1 MDFLERFYLLAGD
14 KVLNVGKLNILI
26 IGLGGVGSYTLESLA
41 RMGVGNFTIVDYDTV
56 DVSNINRQIY
66 ALHSTIGE
74 KKVDVAKRRVLDISP
89 TTNVNTI
96 DTKITLENIDKLM
109 LGSYDYVVDACDS
122 VEIKKELIKLCKDKN
137 QKLISSMGTANKLD
151 PTKLKITDL
160 SKTNY
165 DPIAKILRKYVKDNH
180 IKGKITVVSS
190 DEVPFKLQGKL
201 GSVSFVPSVA
211 GLLITSHIIREV
223 IYDKD

>member
-14 KVLNVGKLNILI
+14 KVLDVGKLNILI

-122 VEIKKELIKLCKDKN
+122 VEIKKELIKLCKEKN

>member
-1 MDFLERFYLLAGD
+1 MNKNL
-14 KVLNVGKLNILI
+14 K
-26 IGLGGVGSYTLESLA
+26 T
-41 RMGVGNFTIVDYDTV
+41 
-56 DVSNINRQIY
+56 
-66 ALHSTIGE
+66 
-74 KKVDVAKRRVLDISP
+74 P
-89 TTNVNTI
+89 
-96 DTKITLENIDKLM
+96 ENIDKLM

-122 VEIKKELIKLCKDKN
+122 VEIKKELIKLCKEKN
-137 QKLISSMGTANKLD
+137 QKLNSSMGTANKLD

>member
-14 KVLNVGKLNILI
+14 KVLSVGKLNILI

-89 TTNVNTI
+89 TTNVNII

-122 VEIKKELIKLCKDKN
+122 VEIKKELIKLCKEKN

-165 DPIAKILRKYVKDNH
+165 DPIAKVLRKYVKDNH

>member
-89 TTNVNTI
+89 TTNVNII

-122 VEIKKELIKLCKDKN
+122 VEIKKELIKLCKEKN

>member
-89 TTNVNTI
+89 TTDVNII

-122 VEIKKELIKLCKDKN
+122 VEIKKELIKLCKEKN

-165 DPIAKILRKYVKDNH
+165 DPIAKVLRKYVKDNH

>member
-89 TTNVNTI
+89 TTNVNII

-122 VEIKKELIKLCKDKN
+122 VEIKKELIKLCKEKN

-165 DPIAKILRKYVKDNH
+165 DPIAKVLRKYVKDNH